1 MDHSSFLFLF
11 RAPILPS
18 TSCGHYTS
26 FSGRDSCT
34 DSLLISTSATVIV
47 VMQRFLVG
55 VLQVMSIK
63 AIGTAIKLTLEGSSQ
78 VASFQTWIF
87 AMVAVTCI
95 ITQLNYLN
103 KVSSLSSCCF
113 LVSMFLNVAL
123 KRCDIVV
130 KCIQ

>member
-1 MDHSSFLFLF
+1 
-11 RAPILPS
+11 
-18 TSCGHYTS
+18 
-26 FSGRDSCT
+26 
-34 DSLLISTSATVIV
+34 
-47 VMQRFLVG
+47 MQRFLGG

-103 KVSSLSSCCF
+103 KVSSLSSRCF
-113 LVSMFLNVAL
+113 LVSMFLTVAL
-123 KRCDIVV
+123 KQGGIVV
-130 KCIQ
+130 QFIQKGLFLFEDSMLVIMWRTSI